1 MKIGYV
7 QFKPQFGDI
16 DYNAAKIYALLEK
29 KQADLMVLPELATTG
44 YYFRDRKEAYALSED
59 PKKSFVVEV
68 LVELCKKNGMHVITG
83 FNERNGRK
91 NYNSALLIGKKGIVD
106 VYRKIHLFNTEKNC
120 FTPGDK
126 PLRVHKIGTARVG
139 MMICFD
145 WFFPEAMRTLA
156 LRGAQLILHPSNLV
170 LPHCPEGLRI
180 RCLENRVFAA
190 SADRVG
196 TEEGGEG
203 PLTFIGRSEIVSPLG
218 VSPRLGTLRSDF
230 LGTLSPDPAKGA
242 RCPLGKP
249 PRQDCILNLRIRTV
263 RAKLE
268 LVGGV
273 NGESLRRAINTGRN
287 QHSP

>member
-83 FNERNGRK
+83 FNERDGRK

-126 PLRVHKIGTARVG
+126 PLRVHKIASARVG

-145 WFFPEAMRTLA
+145 WIFPEVTRTLS
-156 LRGAQLILHPSNLV
+156 LMGADIIAHPSNLV
-170 LPHCPEGLRI
+170 LNYCQNAMITRSIENMVYCVTANRCGEETRPHG
-180 RCLENRVFAA
+180 
-190 SADRVG
+190 D
-196 TEEGGEG
+196 
-203 PLTFIGRSEIVSPLG
+203 LTFTGQSQIVAPKG
-218 VSPRLGTLRSDF
+218 VLLHRAPEQKEEVYI
-230 LGTLSPDPAKGA
+230 AKID
-242 RCPLGKP
+242 LTKS
-249 PRQDCILNLRIRTV
+249 RQKNMTPKNDLFKDRRT
-263 RAKLE
+263 KFYL
-268 LVGGV
+268 
-273 NGESLRRAINTGRN
+273 
-287 QHSP
+287 